1 MTFKLSRISASPR
14 YSDPLK
20 GPHKF
25 RHFRETGPWYSNSW
39 PIFLSSWEFDFEDGF
54 ARLQNA
60 LRKVAFTILR
70 NTLTQNASDSAAIR
84 FPMRRLLYIGIGATV
99 IQLVFHRCG
108 LSLTSRLVDFCW
120 FSYLRCDIFTA
131 GFPSPHQET
140 FDFLCFKF
148 HVIC

>member
-60 LRKVAFTILR
+60 LRKVAFTIVW
-70 NTLTQNASDSAAIR
+70 N
-84 FPMRRLLYIGIGATV
+84 
-99 IQLVFHRCG
+99 
-108 LSLTSRLVDFCW
+108 
-120 FSYLRCDIFTA
+120 
-131 GFPSPHQET
+131 T
-140 FDFLCFKF
+140 FDPECVRLCCIQISDARVVT
-148 HVIC
+148 HRDWRNCDTTRLPPMWP

>member
-99 IQLVFHRCG
+99 IQLVFHRCC
-108 LSLTSRLVDFCW
+108 LSLSFRLVDYVGFLICAAI
-120 FSYLRCDIFTA
+120 FSRVTP
-131 GFPSPHQET
+131 GFPLLIKKHSI
-140 FDFLCFKF
+140 FFALNFM
-148 HVIC
+148 